1 MLGRQTFDCAQNEE
15 RDCISCRHG
24 EDSGRAAEATEGHPD
39 CRIGI
44 IMAEIGTVVNMSR
57 FIMAAVHVDM
67 ASEIV
72 VQVNRPS

>member
-1 MLGRQTFDCAQNEE
+1 
-15 RDCISCRHG
+15 
-24 EDSGRAAEATEGHPD
+24 
-39 CRIGI
+39 
-44 IMAEIGTVVNMSR
+44 MAEIGTVVNMSR